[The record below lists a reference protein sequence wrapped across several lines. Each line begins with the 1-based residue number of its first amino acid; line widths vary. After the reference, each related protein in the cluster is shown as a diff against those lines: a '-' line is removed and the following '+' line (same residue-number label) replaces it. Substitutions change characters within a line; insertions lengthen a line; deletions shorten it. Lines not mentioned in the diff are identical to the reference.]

1 VPGLVR
7 PAYPADEDGVADVAA
22 RKAQPALSAGSQVAS
37 RIKDE
42 AVLAAGR
49 ERLLKGARKCFAK
62 KGYGGT
68 SVQDIADAA
77 GLSIG
82 SVYKYVRAKEDL
94 LRLMAESSHRSLAR
108 LVDEAFS
115 GADDP
120 LRALPGTVSALI
132 RNADGDR
139 DLMSLLYAEFKY
151 MPAASKAMVRE
162 QEQAILSRLVT
173 LIEAGNR
180 SGVFSCPHPEIT
192 ALDIAMF
199 GSTWVLKNYS
209 IKVPIDEY
217 IAQQTESA
225 LRLVGAKAD

>member
-1 VPGLVR
+1 MKPR
-7 PAYPADEDGVADVAA
+7 PAAVR
-22 RKAQPALSAGSQVAS
+22 RKPKQRRS
-37 RIKDE
+37 RQTVE
-42 AVLAAGR
+42 AVLGAVVRVLKR
-49 ERLLKGARKCFAK
+49 EGP
-62 KGYGGT
+62 
-68 SVQDIADAA
+68 DAVTTNRVAEVA

-173 LIEAGNR
+173 LIEVGNH

-225 LRLVGAKAD
+225 LRLLGAKAG